1 MPSLDA
7 LDPLGPDACR
17 SDPSAPCA
25 YWHLK
30 LHALNGGRDKLSER
44 ELKCVGVGVSVRT
57 DTSNGWHQPD
67 ALFVDD
73 FLAGFE
79 LSAEDSEVLHGLMAI
94 STVDV
99 NRDRLEFL
107 G

>member
-1 MPSLDA
+1 VAGTS
-7 LDPLGPDACR
+7 
-17 SDPSAPCA
+17 SQSASSSASAWECLYVQTHRTA
-25 YWHLK
+25 
-30 LHALNGGRDKLSER
+30 GTSRTLS
-44 ELKCVGVGVSVRT
+44 SST
-57 DTSNGWHQPD
+57 I
-67 ALFVDD
+67 

-99 NRDRLEFL
+99 NRERLEFL

>member
-1 MPSLDA
+1 
-7 LDPLGPDACR
+7 
-17 SDPSAPCA
+17 
-25 YWHLK
+25 
-30 LHALNGGRDKLSER
+30 
-44 ELKCVGVGVSVRT
+44 VSVRT

-73 FLAGFE
+73 FVAGFE

-94 STVDV
+94 SAVDV
-99 NRDRLEFL
+99 NRERLEFL

>member
-1 MPSLDA
+1 M
-7 LDPLGPDACR
+7 G
-17 SDPSAPCA
+17 
-25 YWHLK
+25 
-30 LHALNGGRDKLSER
+30 
-44 ELKCVGVGVSVRT
+44 
-57 DTSNGWHQPD
+57 
-67 ALFVDD
+67 LFFDD
-73 FLAGFE
+73 FLAGSLE